1 MLERLQRYS
10 HFMFVVLALTIAT
23 TIGFNLPSSADEA
36 NQEYFFKPVPRTNL
50 VVVEPNY
57 GHLYHEGETEA
68 EATRYLY
75 DSLSELQR
83 DYNIRETKLIEFE
96 RKGKMIPNL
105 YVYVD
110 APDATKVL
118 ANTTLEKSSS

>member
-1 MLERLQRYS
+1 MLQRYS
-10 HFMFVVLALTIAT
+10 HFLLIAIALITATI
-23 TIGFNLPSSADEA
+23 IGFNLPSSAEDESK
-36 NQEYFFKPVPRTNL
+36 EYFFKPVPRTNL

-57 GHLYHEGETEA
+57 GHIFHEGETEA
-68 EATRYLY
+68 EATRHLY
-75 DSLSELQR
+75 NSLGELQE
-83 DYNIRETKLIEFE
+83 DYKIRETKLIEFE

-118 ANTTLEKSSS
+118 ANQATEKSSS

>member
-1 MLERLQRYS
+1 MLQRYS
-10 HFMFVVLALTIAT
+10 HFLLVGIALITATI
-23 TIGFNLPSSADEA
+23 IGFNLPSSADES

-57 GHLYHEGETEA
+57 GHLYHDGETEA
-68 EATRYLY
+68 EATRHLY
-75 DSLSELQR
+75 ESLGELQ
-83 DYNIRETKLIEFE
+83 DNYSIRQTRLIEFE

-110 APDATKVL
+110 APDAKEVL
-118 ANTTLEKSSS
+118 ANKSLEKSST

>member
-1 MLERLQRYS
+1 MLQRYS
-10 HFMFVVLALTIAT
+10 HFLFIAIALITATI
-23 TIGFNLPSSADEA
+23 IGFNLPSAVDEA
-36 NQEYFFKPVPRTNL
+36 NREYFFKPVPRTNL

-57 GHLYHEGETEA
+57 GHLYHDGETEA
-68 EATRYLY
+68 EAVRYLY
-75 DSLSELQR
+75 NSLGELQE

-118 ANTTLEKSSS
+118 ANRTLEKSST

>member
-1 MLERLQRYS
+1 MLQRFS
-10 HFMFVVLALTIAT
+10 HFLFIAIALLTAT
-23 TIGFNLPSSADEA
+23 VIGFNLPSGVDEA

-57 GHLYHEGETEA
+57 GHLYHDGETEA
-68 EATRYLY
+68 EAVRYLY
-75 DSLSELQR
+75 NSLGELQE

-118 ANTTLEKSSS
+118 ANRTLENSST